1 MAPCPWPRVHGLWND
16 CPTDCEPMLARLGL
30 PEGSAR
36 MNFMERGDEP
46 ARRWAE
52 ARKRMLG
59 E

>member
-1 MAPCPWPRVHGLWND
+1 
-16 CPTDCEPMLARLGL
+16 MLARLGL